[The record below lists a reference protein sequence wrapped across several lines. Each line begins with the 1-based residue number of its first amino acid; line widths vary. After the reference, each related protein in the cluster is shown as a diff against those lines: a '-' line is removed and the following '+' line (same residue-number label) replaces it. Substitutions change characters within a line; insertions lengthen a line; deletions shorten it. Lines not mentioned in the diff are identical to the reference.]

1 MVFSSIRRS
10 FWLLMVMAAFSTFA
24 FAQDYRGKVQ
34 GNVTDDG
41 GAIIPG
47 AKVILHND
55 LTKVEVTSITTDEG
69 RYKFDFV
76 EPGNYSVIVEKD
88 GFKKTIQESLIVR
101 IQGDLTVDVKMTV
114 GEVSAVVTVESS
126 PVAVQFN
133 TSGTAI
139 TIENT
144 TIDQL
149 PVRGRNPYN
158 ITTLDPSVNA
168 GEASENRPYHHAFA
182 NEIDAGGGTVR
193 ANEVQLN
200 GTALTSSYKA
210 AYTPSV
216 DAVSEVTFQRSAVD
230 SEQGFSSGGTISLN
244 MKSGT
249 DKFHGAAYYYRR
261 DPRFNA
267 NGDPTIPRIAG
278 ANETNL
284 RGTNLKIIGGN
295 IGGPIISKKVFFFS
309 SYEKWQDARPITV
322 KMTVPTALERSGD
335 FSQST
340 QSCGSVN
347 CVRTIYNP
355 FTSTGSSGTR
365 TAFAGNVIN
374 SALFDPVAIK
384 LLAGIPLPNLPG
396 TDLQMD
402 ANYFSDM

>member
-1 MVFSSIRRS
+1 MVFSNISRS
-10 FWLLMVMAAFSTFA
+10 FYLLMVIVAITGFA

-34 GNVTDDG
+34 GSVTDDG

-47 AKVILHND
+47 AKVILRND
-55 LTKVEVTSITTDEG
+55 LTKVEVTSITSDEG

-88 GFKKTIQESLIVR
+88 GFKKTIQENLIVR
-101 IQGDLTVDVKMTV
+101 IQGDLTADIKMSV
-114 GEVSAVVTVESS
+114 GEVSAVVTVDSS

-133 TSGTAI
+133 SSGTAI
-139 TIENT
+139 TIENV

-158 ITTLDPSVNA
+158 ITTLDPSINA
-168 GEASENRPYHHAFA
+168 GEAAENRPYHHAFA
-182 NEIDAGGGTVR
+182 NEVDAGGGTVR

-200 GTALTSSYKA
+200 GTAVTSSYKA

-249 DKFHGAAYYYRR
+249 EKFHGAGYYYRR

-267 NGDPTIPRIAG
+267 NGDPTIPRVAG
-278 ANETNL
+278 ADETNL
-284 RGTNLKIIGGN
+284 RGTNLKMFGGN
-295 IGGPIISKKVFFFS
+295 IGGPIIKKKLFFFS
-309 SYEKWQDARPITV
+309 SFEKWKDARPISV
-322 KMTVPTALERSGD
+322 LITVPTALERAGN
-335 FSQST
+335 FSQSL
-340 QSCGSVN
+340 QACNRWS
-347 CVRTIYNP
+347 
-355 FTSTGSSGTR
+355 
-365 TAFAGNVIN
+365 
-374 SALFDPVAIK
+374 
-384 LLAGIPLPNLPG
+384 PLC
-396 TDLQMD
+396 
-402 ANYFSDM
+402 